1 MLLFSILIFVMIAY
15 SQEHPDPRTIIGY
28 QQGFHET
35 VWYYVVCHQD
45 GKIEYLPLS
54 EWRQKV
60 GTEQLPNHRGMQ
72 YAHGWIYS
80 PEWGYVVEIQDTLNS
95 DYYFV
100 PDFGFVVEGT
110 FKMLDYDYTLS
121 VMVAFE
127 NDDGEYIGI
136 LHYGTNKLFFIGH
149 MEESAKLFFEFLKPY
164 IDEYI
169 REELEEKK

>member
-1 MLLFSILIFVMIAY
+1 MLTGVL
-15 SQEHPDPRTIIGY
+15 
-28 QQGFHET
+28 
-35 VWYYVVCHQD
+35 
-45 GKIEYLPLS
+45 
-54 EWRQKV
+54 
-60 GTEQLPNHRGMQ
+60 
-72 YAHGWIYS
+72 YS